1 MQRDERQRING
12 VMERWSSGI
21 SNNPTLQD
29 SNTPMTPGRRIQPR
43 ARLRA
48 AFALYEVLLGVAIF
62 AIGVVA
68 LGRSVEN
75 CLSASTIS
83 AEESA
88 VRQILSDRMAVVQAS
103 PGVPDEEKVFNINSN
118 YGKVKLTQKSAQANL
133 TEEDNTILSGIYLI
147 MLTAQWQHAGVPQSK
162 RIQFYVFRSE

>member
-1 MQRDERQRING
+1 
-12 VMERWSSGI
+12 
-21 SNNPTLQD
+21 
-29 SNTPMTPGRRIQPR
+29 MTPGRPMQPR
-43 ARLRA
+43 ARSSA

-83 AEESA
+83 AEEGA

-118 YGKVKLTQKSAQANL
+118 YGMVKLTQKSAQANL
-133 TEEDNTILSGIYLI
+133 TEEDNTILSGIYLV

>member
-1 MQRDERQRING
+1 
-12 VMERWSSGI
+12 
-21 SNNPTLQD
+21 
-29 SNTPMTPGRRIQPR
+29 MTPGRRIQHR

-118 YGKVKLTQKSAQANL
+118 YGVVKLTQKSAQANL
-133 TEEDNTILSGIYLI
+133 TEDDKTILSGIYLV

>member
-1 MQRDERQRING
+1 
-12 VMERWSSGI
+12 
-21 SNNPTLQD
+21 
-29 SNTPMTPGRRIQPR
+29 MTPGRRIQLR
-43 ARLRA
+43 AKSRA

-118 YGKVKLTQKSAQANL
+118 YGKVKLTQKSTQANL

-162 RIQFYVFRSE
+162 GIQFYVFRSE

>member
-1 MQRDERQRING
+1 
-12 VMERWSSGI
+12 
-21 SNNPTLQD
+21 
-29 SNTPMTPGRRIQPR
+29 MTPGRRIQHR

-48 AFALYEVLLGVAIF
+48 SFALYEVLLGVAIF

-118 YGKVKLTQKSAQANL
+118 YGVVKLTQKSAQANL
-133 TEEDNTILSGIYLI
+133 TEDDKTILSGIYLV

>member
-1 MQRDERQRING
+1 
-12 VMERWSSGI
+12 
-21 SNNPTLQD
+21 
-29 SNTPMTPGRRIQPR
+29 
-43 ARLRA
+43 LRA